1 MCWRQY
7 LACRRLKIHHIE
19 GLVRRSNYTVA
30 LLQGIE
36 PANKFLIRDFARRE
50 KAGERT
56 SKKARAGQQRTC
68 RHHL

>member
-30 LLQGIE
+30 LLQGIKPVPLHE
-36 PANKFLIRDFARRE
+36 RRATIE
-50 KAGERT
+50 
-56 SKKARAGQQRTC
+56 
-68 RHHL
+68 